1 MIQTSTSPLT
11 TASNVYYLTPSTE
24 PTRAPRLSRRLVFRL
39 RMLTFWWRL
48 KLTAVETWD
57 VFRRFGRAP
66 LTEPDTAFLEQR
78 ADMILASPPRALG
91 PARVIDF
98 NAARVRL
105 RG

>member
-1 MIQTSTSPLT
+1 MINTSPMT
-11 TASNVYYLTPSTE
+11 RASNVYYLTPSTPE
-24 PTRAPRLSRRLVFRL
+24 PARAPKLSRKVVFRL

-48 KLTAVETWD
+48 KLTAIETVD
-57 VFRRFGRAP
+57 TLRRFGRAP
-66 LTEPDTAFLEQR
+66 VTEADTAFLEQR
-78 ADMILASPPRALG
+78 ADMILAAPPRALG